1 MLEWWS
7 TGNGIDVVFKD
18 LTMGRNGA
26 WQQGVL
32 AGIGG
37 LDDDMGLYKVDVTNP
52 AAPVVQI
59 NRKTRLT
66 RQVYRFVRRDAVRVA
81 ATTSN
86 NTFPPIAFINADGG
100 HVAVVRATAGGSF
113 NIAGLPAG
121 AYGVNYSTA
130 SEFNVSLPDQ
140 TIAAGGVLTTS
151 IPAAGALTAYPLRP
165 TITAAISNGNTLN
178 LTVRSLKPGFTGSL
192 ERNSDLSQAAGWR
205 EVGVSVGSEFLS
217 NWSEPVGATPAFYR
231 FRQP

>member
-1 MLEWWS
+1 VQARLNAAGYSPEIIAPSCTHMGNAVSYFDLLAAFPGALSALDEICYHRYGGVSDANLQALAARGQQHGKRTSMLEWWS

-66 RQVYRFVRRDAVRVA
+66 RQVYRFVR
-81 ATTSN
+81 ATRCGWRPRPRTTPSRRLPSS
-86 NTFPPIAFINADGG
+86 TP
-100 HVAVVRATAGGSF
+100 TAGTSRSS
-113 NIAGLPAG
+113 APRPVDRSTSRDCRPARM
-121 AYGVNYSTA
+121 A
-130 SEFNVSLPDQ
+130 SI
-140 TIAAGGVLTTS
+140 T
-151 IPAAGALTAYPLRP
+151 RP
-165 TITAAISNGNTLN
+165 R
-178 LTVRSLKPGFTGSL
+178 RSSM
-192 ERNSDLSQAAGWR
+192 
-205 EVGVSVGSEFLS
+205 
-217 NWSEPVGATPAFYR
+217 
-231 FRQP
+231 